1 MKHAHGHTGHL
12 LEQISHQRIEP
23 PAVTGQTSIV
33 QLIDEAF
40 LSYNAG
46 RLREACRLY
55 ATKMLAD
62 DALVGLSLSGAL
74 TPAGL
79 GISCLIPLVEA
90 GFVDWIVSTGA
101 NLYHDTHFALG
112 MDMHQSRP
120 GLDDRV
126 LREHQVIRIYDI
138 VFDYENLLGTDRFY
152 RTLCRG
158 EAFQKTMGT
167 AEFHFLVGKYLAA
180 HEEETGRRG
189 KSLLAAAYRLGVPIF
204 TSSPGDSSIGMNL
217 AALMLEGSQLRI
229 DPLRDVNQSAALVYD
244 AKMKK
249 GRSGVLILG
258 GGSPKNF
265 ILQTEPQIQEVLGLK
280 ESGHDYFLQFTDARP
295 DTGGL
300 SGATPSEA
308 MTWGKVDPDQL
319 PDTVTCYLDSTVALP
334 ILTVYALAK
343 HAPRAPRRLMD
354 HLDQLTQQLET
365 EYASRRKSEDA
376 DA

>member
-1 MKHAHGHTGHL
+1 MHL
-12 LEQISHQRIEP
+12 PDDDPKKYLHSISHKRIDP
-23 PAVTGQTSIV
+23 QPVTGRTV
-33 QLIDEAF
+33 LPQLIDEAF

-46 RLREACRLY
+46 RLREACRLF
-55 ATKMLAD
+55 TNKMLAED
-62 DALVGLSLSGAL
+62 TTVGLSLSGAL

-79 GISCLIPLVEA
+79 GASCLVPLVEA
-90 GFVDWIVSTGA
+90 GFIDWIVSTGA
-101 NLYHDTHFALG
+101 NLYHDTHFALN

-120 GLDDRV
+120 GLNDLE

-167 AEFHFLVGKYLAA
+167 AEFHYLVGKYVAA
-180 HEEETGRRG
+180 REGETGRQG
-189 KSLLAAAYRLGVPIF
+189 KSLLGAAYRAAVPIF

-217 AALMLEGSQLRI
+217 AALQLEGSKLRI
-229 DPLRDVNQSAALVYD
+229 DPLRDVNQSAAIVWD
-244 AKMKK
+244 AKKT
-249 GRSGVLILG
+249 GRSAVLILG

-265 ILQTEPQIQEVLGLK
+265 ILQTEPQIQEVLGFD
-280 ESGHDYFLQFTDARP
+280 ESGHDYFLQITDARP

-300 SGATPSEA
+300 SGATPQEA

-334 ILTVYALAK
+334 LLTAYSLAG
-343 HAPRAPRRLMD
+343 HAPRTPRRIMD
-354 HLDQLTQQLET
+354 RLEDLTKQLE
-365 EYASRRKSEDA
+365 EAYAEGRKRESE
-376 DA
+376 